1 MPERSLNTER
11 FIATLMVMATLWSG
25 CESALDEVDSAPP
38 EAETSEV
45 LGDTYT
51 EGLEKRG
58 DAELIRVA
66 LTTSTPTLKYAG
78 AYTWLISIS
87 DDEGGAITGAE
98 VVAVPT
104 MPTHGHGTFP
114 TMTLGDEVDP
124 GRYQLVD
131 MDLFMAG
138 LWRIAIEVQWGEGA
152 VDTVQY
158 EFDLEG

>member
-66 LTTSTPTLKYAG
+66 RRGVSIDSGCENLSAGIQKHRLVWNAIKCRTPPA
-78 AYTWLISIS
+78 
-87 DDEGGAITGAE
+87 
-98 VVAVPT
+98 
-104 MPTHGHGTFP
+104 
-114 TMTLGDEVDP
+114 
-124 GRYQLVD
+124 
-131 MDLFMAG
+131 DLY
-138 LWRIAIEVQWGEGA
+138 RCRGEA
-152 VDTVQY
+152 CQTDS
-158 EFDLEG
+158 L